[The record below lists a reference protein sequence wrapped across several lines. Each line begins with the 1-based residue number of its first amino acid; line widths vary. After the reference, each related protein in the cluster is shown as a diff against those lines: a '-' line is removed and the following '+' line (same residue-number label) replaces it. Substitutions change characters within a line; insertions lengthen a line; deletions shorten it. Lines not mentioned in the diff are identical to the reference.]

1 MANEELPDSKNTN
14 IPENTEEKVE
24 CSSCQGT
31 GRIQPYG
38 SRRSSKCQK
47 CQGTGFCPS

>member
-1 MANEELPDSKNTN
+1 MANAKSPHIQNNNNADLKEQ
-14 IPENTEEKVE
+14 KVE

-47 CQGTGFCPS
+47 CQGTGFC

>member
-1 MANEELPDSKNTN
+1 MANEKSPDIQNTN
-14 IPENTEEKVE
+14 SSENKEHKTE

-47 CQGTGFCPS
+47 CQGTGFC